1 LKLPVIGFRLI
12 NKHMQRSVKME
23 SKKGMIPSIIF
34 GFIILLSILALTF
47 FILNGESFLEGMKDG
62 FTDEGYPVNID
73 KN

>member
-1 LKLPVIGFRLI
+1 
-12 NKHMQRSVKME
+12 ME

-34 GFIILLSILALTF
+34 GSIILLSILALTF

>member
-1 LKLPVIGFRLI
+1 LKLSVIGFRLI
-12 NKHMQRSVKME
+12 NKHKQRSVKME
-23 SKKGMIPSIIF
+23 RKKGMIPSIIF
-34 GFIILLSILALTF
+34 GSIILLSILALTF